1 MPGMVDVGS
10 ALIVGDKDLEDL
22 YVADLMKVES
32 FSMQVRN
39 PVVKIR
45 FVLRYPI
52 QHAILWTDI
61 PLENKAIDE
70 GVICRLNF
78 IRIASPADTARF
90 GSYAESLKAA
100 QSERLIQ
107 ARRNS
112 DDKTAEIILRHMRGE
127 YQRQR
132 VLITYKEWEI
142 NAVR

>member
-1 MPGMVDVGS
+1 MPGTVDVGS

-32 FSMQVRN
+32 FGMQARN

-61 PLENKAIDE
+61 PLDNKAVDE

-78 IRIASPADTARF
+78 IRIASPADITMF
-90 GSYAESLKAA
+90 GSYAESLRAA
-100 QSERLIQ
+100 QNERLIQ
-107 ARRNS
+107 ARRNN

-127 YQRQR
+127 YQRPR